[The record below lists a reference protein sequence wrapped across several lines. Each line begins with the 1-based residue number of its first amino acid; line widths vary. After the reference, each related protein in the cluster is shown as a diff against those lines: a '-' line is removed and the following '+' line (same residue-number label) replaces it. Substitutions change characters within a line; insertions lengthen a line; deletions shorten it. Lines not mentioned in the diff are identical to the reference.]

1 MKVPRKEDG
10 LHPKGDDLRVK
21 IAHEKRIEKVC
32 ASDNCSSMPA
42 RQKMQIKV
50 IICLICIKT

>member
-10 LHPKGDDLRVK
+10 LRLK
-21 IAHEKRIEKVC
+21 IAHEKKIEKVC
-32 ASDNCSSMPA
+32 ASDNCSFMPA

-50 IICLICIKT
+50 MICLICIKT